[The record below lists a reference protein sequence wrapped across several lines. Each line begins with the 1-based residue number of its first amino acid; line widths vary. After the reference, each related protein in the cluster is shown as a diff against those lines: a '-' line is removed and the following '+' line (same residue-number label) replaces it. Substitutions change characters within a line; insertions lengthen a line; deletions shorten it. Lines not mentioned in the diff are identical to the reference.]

1 MIGVFGGTFDPIHF
15 GHLQP
20 AHEVCKAL
28 EFCELRFITAAV
40 PPHRSA
46 PIASPAQ
53 RLDMVRCALE
63 DYPEFVVDDR
73 ELRRSESDGRPSYTV
88 DTLGSLKEDCQSK
101 TLCLLVGADAFL
113 SLDTWHRW
121 QEILEL
127 AHLVVMQRPGWTEH
141 TDQDG
146 LPVWA
151 KDCLCESPSALAQQ
165 KAGLVRLQPVTPVDI
180 SGSHIRSQLVQ
191 GKSVDKLLPVT
202 VRNYI
207 ERNHLYQA

>member
-1 MIGVFGGTFDPIHF
+1 MIGVFGGTFDPIHY
-15 GHLQP
+15 GHLRP

-40 PPHRSA
+40 PPHRLV

-73 ELRRSESDGRPSYTV
+73 ELRRSESDDRSSYTV
-88 DTLGSLKEDCQSK
+88 DTLGSLKADYQSK
-101 TLCLLVGADAFL
+101 TLCLLVGVDAFL

-121 QEILEL
+121 REILEL
-127 AHLVVMQRPGWTEH
+127 AHLVVMQRPGWTAH
-141 TDQDG
+141 ADRDG

-151 KDCLCESPSALAQQ
+151 KDRLCESASALAQQ
-165 KAGLVRLQPVTPVDI
+165 QAGLVRFQPVTPVDI
-180 SGSHIRSQLVQ
+180 SASHIRSQLAQ
-191 GKSVDKLLPVT
+191 GKSVDKLLPVA